1 MAQKTAVCL
10 LCGEP
15 MEIYASGNGKPYLD
29 CFGCGVQVFIRRNSS
44 VAQFDKQYGTDYK
57 KHPSPTAAKQR
68 GAPTPPTPP
77 PPPPPPPAKSESP
90 APKPAD
96 PAPAATPK
104 KRGGLII
111 EA

>member
-1 MAQKTAVCL
+1 MAKTVPCL

-44 VAQFDKQYGTDYK
+44 VNRFDQLYGTAYK
-57 KHPSPTAAKQR
+57 GNPSPTAAKTK
-68 GAPTPPTPP
+68 AASEPEPKPTPAP
-77 PPPPPPPAKSESP
+77 E
-90 APKPAD
+90 PKPT
-96 PAPAATPK
+96 PAPARSSEPPAPPAK

-111 EA
+111 DL